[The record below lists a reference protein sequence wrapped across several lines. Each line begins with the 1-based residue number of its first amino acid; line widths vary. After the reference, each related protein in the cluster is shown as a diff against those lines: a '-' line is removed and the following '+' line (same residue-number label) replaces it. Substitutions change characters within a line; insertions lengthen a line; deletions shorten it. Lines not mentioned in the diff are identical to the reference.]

1 MKLADLDAKKLLP
14 LLDSLSAAIEEIL
27 LAGLT
32 AASEATRKTLG
43 VTFQEA
49 SRMRLLRLGANLRAA
64 NEEIGRFTRGEAS
77 FSKQR
82 LSFFLSRSWLL
93 SRGLAAAV
101 RGADEQLFSRL
112 MHTPTSRPLKHI
124 RVVTMG
130 VTKKHVKGSFCGFDF
145 RLRTIGDADDLP
157 AGQSLVWSCI
167 FPLKPGVE
175 IPPEGFLHL
184 PQKQKFKP
192 HLFLKGAVIE
202 ISNAAVAL
210 DDRGGGRLT
219 FGEQTEVSEGDAFAD
234 WAPLFAWSPA
244 DAAKRLEQYQP
255 GPFDLEIDLAEEVSL
270 EGWEFTSPEWEPTSH
285 KGQRLV
291 SAGCQNTEFQLIY
304 SETDEGRSVDAALQ
318 KLFERKRR
326 PPLFGLMHYAA
337 CQLRVQPLT
346 TLEKQMPRYLTISD
360 KHVDRQALLAA
371 LKF

>member
-1 MKLADLDAKKLLP
+1 MKLADVDAKKLLP

-49 SRMRLLRLGANLRAA
+49 SRMRLLRLGATLRVA
-64 NEEIGRFTRGEAS
+64 NEEIGRFTRNEAE

-82 LSFFLSRSWLL
+82 LSFFLGRAWLL
-93 SRGLAAAV
+93 SRGLSRAV
-101 RGADEQLFSRL
+101 RGADETLFERL
-112 MHTPTSRPLKHI
+112 MHVPASRPLGHA

-130 VTKKHVKGSFCGFDF
+130 VVKKHVKNAFCGFDF
-145 RLRTIGDADDLP
+145 RLRTIEASDDLP

-167 FPLKPGVE
+167 FSLKPGVE

-192 HLFLKGAVIE
+192 HVFLEGKVIE
-202 ISNAAVAL
+202 IAKAAVAL
-210 DDRGGGRLT
+210 DERGGGRLSL
-219 FGEQTEVSEGDAFAD
+219 GEPSEVTVGDKFTA
-234 WAPLFAWSPA
+234 WEPLFRWHPESA
-244 DAAKRLEQYQP
+244 LEHVQGYRP
-255 GPFDLEIDLAEEVSL
+255 GPFDLEIDLLEEVVL
-270 EGWEFTSPEWEPTSH
+270 EDWSFASTEFDPASRL
-285 KGQRLV
+285 GQARV
-291 SAGCQNTEFQLIY
+291 PVECQQAEFQLTY
-304 SETDEGRSVDAALQ
+304 SESEEGSAVRSALEKLQ
-318 KLFERKRR
+318 KKKQR

-337 CQLRVQPLT
+337 CQLVVQPLT
-346 TLEKQMPRYLTISD
+346 VLDDEKPRYLTISEKD
-360 KHVDRQALLAA
+360 VDRKALLAA